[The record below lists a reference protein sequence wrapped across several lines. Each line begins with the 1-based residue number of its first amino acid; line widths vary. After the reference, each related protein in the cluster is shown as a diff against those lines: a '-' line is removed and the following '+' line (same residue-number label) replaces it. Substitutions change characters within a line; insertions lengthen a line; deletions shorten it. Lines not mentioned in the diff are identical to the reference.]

1 MSAAG
6 NEHEAIVEESA
17 VVDYCGEI
25 YPIRA
30 DQEFL
35 IGREADLCID
45 DNPFLHRRLVRISCH
60 DGMWWL
66 DNVGSRIAVTVADE
80 SGSMQARVGPGARIP
95 LVFDSVVVVFAAGPT
110 TYEFSITVK
119 GTTFR
124 SYSAPA
130 VDSGEV
136 TVGEARFTPSQY
148 LLILALCEPWLTQ
161 AGSGATDIPRNAE
174 AAARLG
180 WPITRFNR
188 KLDNVADKLD
198 RMGVPGMR
206 GRPGSLATHRR
217 VRLVE
222 YAVAA
227 RLVSSSD
234 LYLLDDEKRRNST
247 PDALTGKDRR

>member
-1 MSAAG
+1 M
-6 NEHEAIVEESA
+6 
-17 VVDYCGEI
+17 
-25 YPIRA
+25 
-30 DQEFL
+30 
-35 IGREADLCID
+35 
-45 DNPFLHRRLVRISCH
+45 
-60 DGMWWL
+60 
-66 DNVGSRIAVTVADE
+66 
-80 SGSMQARVGPGARIP
+80 
-95 LVFDSVVVVFAAGPT
+95 FAAGPT
-110 TYEFSITVK
+110 TYEFSITVR

-124 SYSAPA
+124 SYSAPTA
-130 VDSGEV
+130 DTGEA

>member
-1 MSAAG
+1 MNSSRIEPDAL
-6 NEHEAIVEESA
+6 EDTSA

-25 YPIRA
+25 YSISPT
-30 DQEFL
+30 ETFL

-45 DNPFLHRRLVRISCH
+45 DNPYLHRRLLRVSCH
-60 DGMWWL
+60 DGLWWL
-66 DNVGSRIAVTVADE
+66 DNIGARIAVTVADA
-80 SGSMQARVGPGARIP
+80 SGAMQARVGPGARIP
-95 LVFDSVVVVFAAGPT
+95 LVFESAVVVFAAGTT
-110 TYEFSITVK
+110 TYEFSITVR

-124 SYSAPA
+124 SYAPPA
-130 VDSGEV
+130 PDSGEA

-206 GRPGSLATHRR
+206 GRPGSLAMHRR

-227 RLVSSSD
+227 RLVSGSD
-234 LYLLDDEKRRNST
+234 LYLLDEEKRRNT
-247 PDALTGKDRR
+247 EDRASGGRNNP

>member
-1 MSAAG
+1 M
-6 NEHEAIVEESA
+6 
-17 VVDYCGEI
+17 
-25 YPIRA
+25 
-30 DQEFL
+30 
-35 IGREADLCID
+35 
-45 DNPFLHRRLVRISCH
+45 
-60 DGMWWL
+60 
-66 DNVGSRIAVTVADE
+66 
-80 SGSMQARVGPGARIP
+80 
-95 LVFDSVVVVFAAGPT
+95 
-110 TYEFSITVK
+110 
-119 GTTFR
+119 FR

-130 VDSGEV
+130 ADTGEA

-180 WPITRFNR
+180 GPITRFNR

-234 LYLLDDEKRRNST
+234 LYLLDDEQRRNST

>member
-1 MSAAG
+1 M
-6 NEHEAIVEESA
+6 
-17 VVDYCGEI
+17 
-25 YPIRA
+25 R
-30 DQEFL
+30 
-35 IGREADLCID
+35 
-45 DNPFLHRRLVRISCH
+45 
-60 DGMWWL
+60 
-66 DNVGSRIAVTVADE
+66 
-80 SGSMQARVGPGARIP
+80 
-95 LVFDSVVVVFAAGPT
+95 
-110 TYEFSITVK
+110 

-124 SYSAPA
+124 SYAAPA
-130 VDSGEV
+130 ADTGEA